1 VRFFHDYRQDLVST
15 TDCAKAVALLLT
27 HSDIADMAI
36 EDLRRWKTWDLADM
50 VLAVRQSEA
59 GKVSIVRRAVLRFA
73 LSCPSPAAKA
83 LVVQLRKEDKQG
95 VEDAEELLK
104 LEEVKPAAPPPAP
117 PKP

>member
-1 VRFFHDYRQDLVST
+1 
-15 TDCAKAVALLLT
+15 VALLLS

-36 EDLRRWKTWDLADM
+36 EDLRRWKAWDLSDA
-50 VLAVRQSEA
+50 VLAVRQSES

-73 LSCPSPAAKA
+73 LSCPTPAAKA

-104 LEEVKPAAPPPAP
+104 LEEVKPSAVSPPAP